1 MMNGSDIKKVAVDKA
16 KAKVSQA
23 QQAVNG
29 NNGGGSTKKKR
40 KGEQLKPI
48 ITTEPA
54 SPATSTPLHHNVS
67 SMKGAYANQLSRSPS
82 SSSGDE
88 DGQSVQDEEDTEGK
102 LACWH
107 ISLLPS

>member
-1 MMNGSDIKKVAVDKA
+1 MNGSDIKKAAIEKA

-29 NNGGGSTKKKR
+29 NSGTKKKR

-48 ITTEPA
+48 ITTDPT
-54 SPATSTPLHHNVS
+54 SPAASTPLHHTAPH
-67 SMKGAYANQLSRSPS
+67 MKGAYANQLSRSPS
-82 SSSGDE
+82 TSASED

-102 LACWH
+102 Y
-107 ISLLPS
+107 IKF

>member
-1 MMNGSDIKKVAVDKA
+1 MMNGSDIKKVAIEKA

-29 NNGGGSTKKKR
+29 NGGAAQKKKR

-54 SPATSTPLHHNVS
+54 SPTSSTPLHHS
-67 SMKGAYANQLSRSPS
+67 APGMKGTYGNQLSRSPS
-82 SSSGDE
+82 PSSDE
-88 DGQSVQDEEDTEGK
+88 DDGQSVQDEEDTEGE
-102 LACWH
+102 
-107 ISLLPS
+107 I